1 MRRKNEHDKY
11 WWIVPGEIERER
23 ESGLVSLSLSRES
36 RYFSK
41 LRNLVWKWYRW
52 NVASRTDLS
61 ASAKLFGWALAERWR
76 YETFSS
82 HDALNYYTQ
91 MVGLN
96 RKTCGRALQEL
107 SDANLVWIVLE
118 DEQVRLKKSQARGRK
133 HFLLVGLSDLIR
145 GEKATH

>member
-11 WWIVPGEIERER
+11 WWLVPGEVDNGR
-23 ESGLVSLSLSRES
+23 ESGLVPLSLARA
-36 RYFSK
+36 SK
-41 LRNLVWKWYRW
+41 DFNKVRNIVWKWYRW
-52 NVASRTDLS
+52 EVASRTDLS
-61 ASAKLFGWALAERWR
+61 ASAKIFGWSLAERWR

-107 SDANLVWIVLE
+107 SDNNLVWIVLE
-118 DEQVRLKKSQARGRK
+118 DEKKRLKKSQACGRK
-133 HFLLVGLSDLIR
+133 HFLLVGLGHYL
-145 GEKATH
+145 GEGE